1 MYDME
6 TLKAILTR
14 RSIRKYSKKNIPEEY
29 YEILLKAAMHAPT
42 ARNRQPWHFIII
54 SDRKI
59 LHALSEVNSSWT
71 MLDQAANAIVVC
83 GDRNLEDV
91 ESFIIQ
97 DCAAATQNML
107 LAAHELGLGSVWL
120 GVHPRGDRLQPLIK
134 LLHIPDHILP
144 VSMISVG
151 KPDEYREQPERYNIE
166 RIHQDKW

>member
-1 MYDME
+1 ME

-29 YEILLKAAMHAPT
+29 YEILLRAAMYAPS

-59 LHALSEVNSSWT
+59 LDKLSQVNPSWK
-71 MLDQAANAIVVC
+71 MLAEASNAIVVC
-83 GDRNLEDV
+83 GDLQLEEA
-91 ESFIIQ
+91 ESIILQ
-97 DCAAATQNML
+97 DCSAATQNIL
-107 LAAHELGLGSVWL
+107 LAAHELGLGTVWL
-120 GVHPRGDRLQPLIK
+120 GVHPREHLLKPLIEI
-134 LLHIPDHILP
+134 LQIPAHILP

-151 KPDEYREQPERYNIE
+151 KPDEYREQPDRYNLE